1 MRTDGKLTGKDGKS
15 PKWWFIAGK
24 IIELHG
30 GIFQPAIFEC
40 QGSFSGA
47 MPGRRCAGKLGPAD
61 GGTGMAAGPGK
72 MV

>member
-1 MRTDGKLTGKDGKS
+1 MCGT
-15 PKWWFIAGK
+15 AG
-24 IIELHG
+24 G
-30 GIFQPAIFEC
+30 
-40 QGSFSGA
+40 GSFSGA